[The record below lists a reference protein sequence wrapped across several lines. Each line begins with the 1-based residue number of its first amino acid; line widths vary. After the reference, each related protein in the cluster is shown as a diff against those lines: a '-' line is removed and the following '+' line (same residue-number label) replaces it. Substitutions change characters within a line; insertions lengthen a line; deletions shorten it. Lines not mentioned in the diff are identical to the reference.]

1 MAVDRAEFES
11 DLQRE
16 GKIEPN
22 MHRAS
27 RAHEFDA
34 RLFVFE
40 SSITLVVSADRCA
53 YRPSATCHVPAGT
66 THEEQTE
73 TDGVRY
79 LAGRRPATKVAAAE

>member
-27 RAHEFDA
+27 RAHEFDD
-34 RLFVFE
+34 RLIVLE
-40 SSITLVVSADRCA
+40 GSITLVVSADRCA
-53 YRPSATCHVPAGT
+53 YRPGETCHVPAGT
-66 THEEQTE
+66 KLMAC
-73 TDGVRY
+73 DIWLG
-79 LAGRRPATKVAAAE
+79 AAWQQK